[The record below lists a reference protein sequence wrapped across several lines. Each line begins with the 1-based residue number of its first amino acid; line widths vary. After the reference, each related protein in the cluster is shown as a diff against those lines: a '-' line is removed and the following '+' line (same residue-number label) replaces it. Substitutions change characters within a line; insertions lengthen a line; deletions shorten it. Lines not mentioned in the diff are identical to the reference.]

1 MTIFERVLPRIG
13 TMFSRLPAWLE
24 SLFLVVLCW
33 QLAGLL
39 WMLSSPSTADVNLVL
54 PRPAPDNGLVTR
66 DAFLRWYG
74 SDGNTASEA
83 PSDYTLLAVIAG
95 KNGVALLKSGET
107 SVAVRVGMEIRP
119 GSKLMAVEPNQI
131 TIEQAGVRKE
141 IKFSPPSSAAAPLF
155 AKVAPATATA
165 TTTIRALPPIR
176 LTRGQMANLIQGGN
190 LGNWDKGLAAVA
202 DGGIRIES
210 ASSQP
215 LARLLQLKSGDILK
229 RINQRPL
236 DQLADISL
244 VFHYFGQSAP
254 VDLVLVRNG
263 AQLTQHYE
271 IQP

>member
-1 MTIFERVLPRIG
+1 MPI
-13 TMFSRLPAWLE
+13 WLE
-24 SLFLVVLCW
+24 RLLVVVLCW
-33 QLAGLL
+33 QLSGLF
-39 WMLSSPSTADVNLVL
+39 WMLFSPTTADAHLVL
-54 PRPAPDNGLVTR
+54 PRQNTDQGVASR

-74 SDGNTASEA
+74 SDDKTASEA
-83 PSDYTLLAVIAG
+83 PSEYTLLAVIAG

-119 GSKLMAVEPNQI
+119 GSKLVAVEPNQI

-141 IKFSPPSSAAAPLF
+141 LKFLLPTSAVAPLF
-155 AKVAPATATA
+155 AKVGAAPT
-165 TTTIRALPPIR
+165 RALPSIR

-190 LGNWDKGLAAVA
+190 LGAWDKGLTAVP
-202 DGGIRIES
+202 DGGVRVEN
-210 ASSQP
+210 AASQP